1 MGWRRNWKTKAWK
14 SNVRKAHW
22 ENKEKNEGKKKKE
35 NPIVINEE
43 RQNEYIYME
52 TIKEIK

>member
-1 MGWRRNWKTKAWK
+1 MGWRRNWKTEAWK
-14 SNVRKAHW
+14 SNVRKTHW